1 MDQLD
6 SLGFGL
12 KLSPEA
18 MFGIHE
24 LQLTATL
31 LDLETTFYEINSIQ
45 DPCWKNESH
54 PQLK

>member
-31 LDLETTFYEINSIQ
+31 LDLEMTFYEINSIQ

-54 PQLK
+54 PQFK